1 MAPKAVITTMVGYST
16 KSDAYRLLNFKT
28 GKFIETKHVIFQEEK
43 INSGM
48 DKIDTSQDVDQM
60 NMLDEERDTPREDQN
75 DEDYIPTSV
84 EAKKTQGNAEN
95 ENVALEGEKTESKEE
110 SENQIEQEND
120 TYQDSVSSDVS
131 QEESSTKTMQT
142 NDSII
147 GQAFKYGF
155 GSYFNKPVEE
165 NE

>member
-1 MAPKAVITTMVGYST
+1 MWHGTKFNASNMRVFGCDAWATLSEEQQKARGKMAPKAVITTMVGYST

-28 GKFIETKHVIFQEEK
+28 GNFIETKHVIFQEEK

-75 DEDYIPTSV
+75 DEDYILTSV

-95 ENVALEGEKTESKEE
+95 ENVALRAKKERAKRNQKTK
-110 SENQIEQEND
+110 
-120 TYQDSVSSDVS
+120 
-131 QEESSTKTMQT
+131 
-142 NDSII
+142 
-147 GQAFKYGF
+147 
-155 GSYFNKPVEE
+155 
-165 NE
+165 